1 MKRDYYLNLVSY
13 LKFDIITKLDFF
25 VHTIFNRFAAI
36 TTITVA
42 AITLTHLANFKVPLI
57 DLMTTENKGISFDT
71 PKHERKTFEQCTVTV
86 QQLYSSFSPSDCIC
100 SIVYW

>member
-13 LKFDIITKLDFF
+13 LKFDIITKLDFS

-71 PKHERKTFEQCTVTV
+71 PNTKGKHSNSA
-86 QQLYSSFSPSDCIC
+86 L
-100 SIVYW
+100 